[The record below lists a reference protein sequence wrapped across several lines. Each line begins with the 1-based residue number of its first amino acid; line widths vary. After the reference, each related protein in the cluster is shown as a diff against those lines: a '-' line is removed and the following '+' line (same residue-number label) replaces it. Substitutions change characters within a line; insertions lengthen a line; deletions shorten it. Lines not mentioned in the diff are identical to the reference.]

1 MTTRKYIK
9 REGPWVESIPL
20 IYRHKLP
27 ISNVEQ
33 YWKGLE
39 RGVIY
44 ATRCTACGS
53 VYYPPQAYCPSCG
66 GQNMEWIE
74 LPKEGVVETFTKI
87 YAKPQGYED
96 FDPYIVAIVSTGE
109 FKIMGWLKARDE
121 KCVKVG
127 DRVSIRTEKIEKHNK
142 YIIVFELIDK
152 IC

>member
-66 GQNMEWIE
+66 
-74 LPKEGVVETFTKI
+74 PKHGVDRITEGGRRRDI
-87 YAKPQGYED
+87 Y
-96 FDPYIVAIVSTGE
+96 
-109 FKIMGWLKARDE
+109 
-121 KCVKVG
+121 
-127 DRVSIRTEKIEKHNK
+127 
-142 YIIVFELIDK
+142 
-152 IC
+152 